1 MNVHEYQG
9 KEILRGYGVATPR
22 GIPCFSVSE
31 ADEAARNLAAARVEV
46 IAYGFAT
53 GSFYRGLDYA
63 ARLLE
68 RLHTA
73 TGVPAVAAS
82 RRAPRLDGTRGKKRF
97 ERGPYRYAEGARNKH
112 CLSLAPEVLEAAG
125 TVA

>member
-1 MNVHEYQG
+1 MVD
-9 KEILRGYGVATPR
+9 LTGVKDAPVR
-22 GIPCFSVSE
+22 
-31 ADEAARNLAAARVEV
+31 EAARNLAAARVEV

-82 RRAPRLDGTRGKKRF
+82 PAMVDALRSF
-97 ERGPYRYAEGARNKH
+97 GARR
-112 CLSLAPEVLEAAG
+112 LTVTSPYPEWNNQRLRAYLEAAG
-125 TVA
+125 FQVLNVAGEPRAVCWWLPDHVRSGAE